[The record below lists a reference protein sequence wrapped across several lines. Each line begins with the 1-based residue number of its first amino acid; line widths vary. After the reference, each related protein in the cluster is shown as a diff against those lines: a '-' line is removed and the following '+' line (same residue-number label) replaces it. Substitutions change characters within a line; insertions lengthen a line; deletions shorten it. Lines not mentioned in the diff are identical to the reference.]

1 MQAFPDDAQPDPGD
15 LLGVDDAGEY
25 LRRRGL
31 IGHDESVTVRE
42 LSGGVSNVVLA
53 VSGEEHALICKQSLP
68 QLRVSDIWLAD
79 RTRILA
85 EAEALALTKE
95 LTPAHVPSVLDSD
108 DQRCTLSIEHA
119 PPGWTDWKVRL
130 LAGHIDRRIARLLG
144 HVLAR
149 WQNST
154 QDGAALGDRLRR
166 YEAFD
171 QLRIDPYHRT
181 VARRHPEQAAAIE
194 AVIAE
199 MAGRRRC
206 LTHGDFSPKNVLV
219 DPRGDG
225 VWIID
230 FEVAHLGDPAFDV
243 AFLLS
248 HLLLKSLHLPD
259 RLEELAGC
267 GLDFAAAWG
276 SEVDPA
282 LHPGWPA
289 IARQIGCLLLARV
302 DGKSPA
308 EYLGPDARRQAFA
321 LGSAMLADPSA
332 TAAAIWADREAV
344 P

>member
-1 MQAFPDDAQPDPGD
+1 MPDPGD
-15 LLGVDDAGEY
+15 LLGVDDAPGY
-25 LRRRGL
+25 LRRRGV
-31 IGHDESVTVRE
+31 IGSEESVTVEE
-42 LSGGVSNVVLA
+42 LTGGVSNVVLA
-53 VSGEEHALICKQSLP
+53 VSSEERAVICKQSLP
-68 QLRVSDIWLAD
+68 RLRVSDVWLAD

-85 EAEALALTKE
+85 EADALRLTGE
-95 LTPAHVPSVLDSD
+95 LTPAHVPAVLDSD
-108 DQRCTLSIEHA
+108 ESYCTLSIEHA
-119 PPGWTDWKVRL
+119 PAGWIDWKRRL
-130 LAGHIDRRIARLLG
+130 LAGEIDRRIGRLLG

-154 QDGAALGDRLRR
+154 RDGAGLSDRLQR
-166 YEAFD
+166 YDAFD

-181 VARRHPEQAAAIE
+181 VARRHPGQAAAIE

-199 MAGRRRC
+199 MAGRRNC

-219 DPRGDG
+219 DPHGDG
-225 VWIID
+225 VWVID

-259 RLEELAGC
+259 RLTDLAGC

-276 SEVDPA
+276 SEVEPA

-289 IARQIGCLLLARV
+289 ISRQLGCLLLARV

-308 EYLGPDARRQAFA
+308 EYLGAEARDRAFA
-321 LGSAMLADPSA
+321 LGSAMLADPPA
-332 TAAAIWADREAV
+332 TAAAIWADREAM